1 MSALDFIEQS
11 ASQRTNTI
19 NNRTFQR
26 NIPSQTL
33 QPYLDARPVSTKY
46 SYLPIVDPRK
56 PSNISLNQMPTFNIE
71 TTFNPG
77 NARSPWSG
85 YASNVN
91 NESELR
97 NQIYAHQSCSQSVYV
112 PSSKSDLFQLHWNQ
126 IPIEQPFPNL
136 FKEEK
141 FNPHTYQHNADV
153 GYALFNNQT
162 RQQNKNINININ
174 INNC

>member
-1 MSALDFIEQS
+1 MSAFDFIEQT
-11 ASQRTNTI
+11 ASQRTNSI

-33 QPYLDARPVSTKY
+33 QPYLESRPVSTKY
-46 SYLPIVDPRK
+46 SYLPVVDPRK
-56 PSNISLNQMPTFNIE
+56 ESTVPVNQMPTFNVE

-91 NESELR
+91 KESELR

-112 PSSKSDLFQLHWNQ
+112 PSSKSDLFHLHWNQ
-126 IPIEQPFPNL
+126 APVEQPFPNL
-136 FKEEK
+136 FKEEPLQP
-141 FNPHTYQHNADV
+141 NTYIHNKDV
-153 GYALFNNQT
+153 GYAIFHNQT
-162 RQQNKNINININ
+162 RQQNKNINVD
-174 INNC
+174 NC

>member
-1 MSALDFIEQS
+1 MNMDKYLDQS
-11 ASQRTNTI
+11 ASERTNTI
-19 NNRTFQR
+19 NNRRFQR

-46 SYLPIVDPRK
+46 SYMPVVDPRK
-56 PSNISLNQMPTFNIE
+56 VNTVPLNQMPTFSVE

-77 NARSPWSG
+77 NACAPWSG
-85 YASNVN
+85 YATNVN
-91 NESELR
+91 KESELR
-97 NQIYAHQSCSQSVYV
+97 NQIYALQTSTHATYI
-112 PSSKSDLFQLHWNQ
+112 PSSKSDLFHLNWNEM
-126 IPIEQPFPNL
+126 PVTQPFPNL

-162 RQQNKNINININ
+162 RQQNKNININVT

>member
-1 MSALDFIEQS
+1 MSANDFIEQS
-11 ASQRTNTI
+11 ASQRTDTI

-46 SYLPIVDPRK
+46 SYMPIVDPRT
-56 PSNISLNQMPTFNIE
+56 PSNVHLNQMSTFDVE
-71 TTFNPG
+71 QTFNPG

-85 YASNVN
+85 YASSVN
-91 NESELR
+91 KESELR

-112 PSSKSDLFQLHWNQ
+112 PSSKSDLFHVQWNQ
-126 IPIEQPFPNL
+126 KPIDQPFPNL
-136 FKEEK
+136 FKEEVLASHSYI
-141 FNPHTYQHNADV
+141 HTKDV

-162 RQQNKNINININ
+162 RQQNKNVNV
-174 INNC
+174 NNC